1 MNQKIINLFDEYTHA
16 PLTREDFLSRLAKLA
31 GGTAA
36 AMAILPALEGK
47 YAFANKVSEQDE
59 DLKIEDISYPSKN
72 CTMKGYLVMP
82 KNAKGKLGTVLVIH
96 ENRGLT
102 PHIKDVTRRIAK
114 AGYIALG
121 IDALSPFGG
130 TPANEDEG
138 RALFPKLDAKQ
149 NVENL
154 ISGFGYLNE
163 LKNSNKKTAC
173 VGFCWGGGM
182 VNDIAVNYP
191 ELDGG
196 VAYYGRQA
204 AAADVPKIKAKLLL
218 QYGGLDERVNGTRL
232 IQLERW
238 KRIRALLDSD
248 FHRGVCRDGIAVI
261 QLIRAVGIH
270 VGFFLGPPGDRDFVL
285 PGRGTIILRIRREVK
300 RPVLADVPHRPKC
313 FRGVVSHGMEH
324 DDGAI
329 GGFAFDENLA
339 RDRVDRWFAVPTATE

>member
-16 PLTREDFLSRLAKLA
+16 PLTREDFLNRLAKLA

-36 AMAILPALEGK
+36 AMAILPLLEGK

-149 NVENL
+149 NLENL

-218 QYGGLDERVNGTRL
+218 QYGGLDERVNAGIPAYEEALKANKIDYKVYVYEGAQHAFNNDSSPARYNPEVAKL
-232 IQLERW
+232 AWERTL
-238 KRIRALLDSD
+238 AL
-248 FHRGVCRDGIAVI
+248 FAE
-261 QLIRAVGIH
+261 
-270 VGFFLGPPGDRDFVL
+270 VL
-285 PGRGTIILRIRREVK
+285 K
-300 RPVLADVPHRPKC
+300 
-313 FRGVVSHGMEH
+313 
-324 DDGAI
+324 
-329 GGFAFDENLA
+329 
-339 RDRVDRWFAVPTATE
+339 